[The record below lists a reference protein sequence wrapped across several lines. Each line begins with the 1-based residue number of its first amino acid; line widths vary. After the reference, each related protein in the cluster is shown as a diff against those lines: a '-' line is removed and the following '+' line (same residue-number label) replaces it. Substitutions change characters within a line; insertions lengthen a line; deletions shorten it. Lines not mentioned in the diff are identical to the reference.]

1 MPLMKRT
8 TSFFAALILALSLM
22 LNVSGSSRR
31 TVQVRLNGEAV
42 PFDTAAY
49 IENNRTMVP
58 LRAVAEALGLT
69 VTWHH
74 SGSTVDLIHGDWT
87 PSLAGRTIVVDPGHG
102 GSATGAVYEGVKESA
117 LNLAIAKKT
126 AATLEALGAK
136 AVLTRTGDTDL
147 SLYARTEL
155 ASRHKADLFLSVHCN
170 SSATNREA
178 TGIYTA
184 YKGGSRQ
191 SLALA
196 DLLRQTMVGA
206 TGAAD
211 MGTHDR
217 SDLAVLRTARMPA
230 SLVEC
235 GFMSTPSELRLL
247 QDPSYQALLAQG
259 IARGAALYLAA

>member
-1 MPLMKRT
+1 MKRT

-126 AATLEALGAK
+126 AAAK
-136 AVLTRTGDTDL
+136 KPA
-147 SLYARTEL
+147 AR
-155 ASRHKADLFLSVHCN
+155 K
-170 SSATNREA
+170 
-178 TGIYTA
+178 
-184 YKGGSRQ
+184 
-191 SLALA
+191 
-196 DLLRQTMVGA
+196 
-206 TGAAD
+206 
-211 MGTHDR
+211 
-217 SDLAVLRTARMPA
+217 TARK
-230 SLVEC
+230 
-235 GFMSTPSELRLL
+235 
-247 QDPSYQALLAQG
+247 
-259 IARGAALYLAA
+259 AAGEAE